1 MNLFKLVFF
10 LFLVT
15 IPAYADD
22 NQIIADGSTVKADL
36 DNGAFITLPPVMNF
50 TTISIYDS
58 NEGIYRNYLRL
69 DFNGSQI
76 WFNSN
81 FDKTISEVNYSSS
94 LDVWTFKASGT
105 SGYLNVIML
114 MQHPNTDYS
123 FVIDN
128 TTYAVQ
134 KSGNTGEVSFV
145 FNTELLGFNHQFLV
159 GPTTVTIP
167 FISSTGQSLSWWVL
181 LIIFIAVI
189 GLVLNYKYGKMS
201 LGKLIALTILVIAI
215 GVAITFVH

>member
-1 MNLFKLVFF
+1 MNLFKLIFF

-36 DNGAFITLPPVMNF
+36 DNGAFITLSPIMNF

-58 NEGIYRNYLRL
+58 NEGIYRNYLRT
-69 DFNGSQI
+69 DFNSSQI

-105 SGYLNVIML
+105 SGYLNVKIL
-114 MQHPNTDYS
+114 MQQPNTDYS

-134 KSGNTGEVSFV
+134 KSDSTGEVSFV

-167 FISSTGQSLSWWVL
+167 FISSTGQPLSWWVL

-201 LGKLIALTILVIAI
+201 LGKLIALTILVII
-215 GVAITFVH
+215 IRVAITFIH